1 MNIGKSDGVNSAR
14 ASNIIPEYKN
24 KVIHIKSFR
33 VLEYSIKYLLFMEQ
47 INIEQ
52 IKNIKNY
59 ISEED
64 LNNVYVYLSMFFEEM
79 DEEEKKMWIN
89 IIDIIDPENTK

>member
-1 MNIGKSDGVNSAR
+1 
-14 ASNIIPEYKN
+14 
-24 KVIHIKSFR
+24 
-33 VLEYSIKYLLFMEQ
+33 MEQ